1 MVITCNNDDNNDGNT
16 LLVAMMIVLVMMTT
30 MIQSLHLFDTASG
43 RKFTVSYHTNT
54 WTDRWV
60 ALKMVITKKRC
71 HTKLII

>member
-1 MVITCNNDDNNDGNT
+1 MVITCNNDDKNDGNT
-16 LLVAMMIVLVMMTT
+16 SSNMIVLVMMTT

-60 ALKMVITKKRC
+60 ALKMVITKKRY